1 MGEFKGTKGEWI
13 VNKGNN
19 VVSKHNLPIAIVY
32 DGYTAHGS
40 FKNEDENDRKA
51 NAKLIACAPEM
62 LEMLIH
68 CEKVFRQGGGMEYTL
83 ADIQSLINKA
93 TL

>member
-1 MGEFKGTKGEWI
+1 MEEFKGTQGEWI

-40 FKNEDENDRKA
+40 YKNECENDRKA
-51 NAKLIACAPEM
+51 NAKLIASAPEM
-62 LEMLIH
+62 LAYLVKISKEGIDNQIYDVI
-68 CEKVFRQGGGMEYTL
+68 K
-83 ADIQSLINKA
+83 KA
-93 TL
+93 TE

>member
-1 MGEFKGTKGEWI
+1 MEFKGTKGEWI

-40 FKNEDENDRKA
+40 YKNEDENDRKA
-51 NAKLIACAPEM
+51 NAKLISCAPEM
-62 LEMLIH
+62 LEMLIYLNSF
-68 CEKVFRQGGGMEYTL
+68 CSMKKEDRELLNQ
-83 ADIQSLINKA
+83 IISKA
-93 TL
+93 TAI